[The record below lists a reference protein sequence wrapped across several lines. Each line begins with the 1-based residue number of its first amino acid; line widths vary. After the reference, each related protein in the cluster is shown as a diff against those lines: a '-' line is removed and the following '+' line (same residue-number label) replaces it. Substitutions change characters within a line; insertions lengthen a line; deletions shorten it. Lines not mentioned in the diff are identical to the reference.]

1 MACHGSPPA
10 VVFGGLDLQ
19 TAGVAGRVVGK
30 AAFTGAGG
38 LCGEM
43 GDLLEPG
50 TLPATGIL
58 MDKIRFAQDCGAGM
72 PFGALAPLAAAE
84 QECLQTWANGLVMMA
99 GGN

>member
-84 QECLQTWANGLVMMA
+84 QECLQGWANDLVMTA
-99 GGN
+99 DN